1 MKPSI
6 SREDLRRIRKILK
19 SKLNGG
25 NVARAINAVLILVVR
40 RTHVLREPCIWP
52 CSPRVLRSLVVRASD
67 KCTEGHRFNSCQEL
81 RFLLCFVVL
90 TC

>member
-40 RTHVLREPCIWP
+40 RTHVIHGPCIWP
-52 CSPRVLRSLVVRASD
+52 SSSPRVLRSSEHPTGVRD
-67 KCTEGHRFNSCQEL
+67 C
-81 RFLLCFVVL
+81 
-90 TC
+90 